1 MRYAII
7 STFILGAIVIPSPAY
22 AQFSSFSSGSDNCS
36 GVCVKLDFGSGN
48 NDNSF
53 NSGFGGSSTSGNN
66 NLRWQL
72 GLTWKPSP
80 PEVAHVEAE
89 RTKQRLEDNRTLM
102 VSLADAIVQNKTEL
116 ARGLAILL
124 APRLGYSN
132 PLILLA
138 EMKQG
143 SANVGSLP
151 AGMPKLA
158 PSIFPPTT
166 QSQPPTTP
174 IPPTTQSQ
182 PQTNPIPPTNQKQ
195 PENTIKNSPLIEL
208 R

>member
-1 MRYAII
+1 MNYTFL
-7 STFILGAIVIPSPAY
+7 STLTLGLAIVAAPVH
-22 AQFSSFSSGSDNCS
+22 AQFSSFSSSSDSCS
-36 GVCVKLDFGSGN
+36 GVCVKLDFGSAN

-53 NSGFGGSSTSGNN
+53 GSGFGGSSATSSN

-72 GLTWKPSP
+72 GVTWRPNP
-80 PEVAHVEAE
+80 PEIAQVEAE

-102 VSLADAIVQNKTEL
+102 TSLADAIAQNKTEL

-132 PLILLA
+132 PVILLA

-143 SANVGSLP
+143 SVNIGAVPNL
-151 AGMPKLA
+151 MPKEA
-158 PSIFPPTT
+158 TT
-166 QSQPPTTP
+166 L
-174 IPPTTQSQ
+174 IPPTVPSKEAT
-182 PQTNPIPPTNQKQ
+182 TLIPPTVPGKEGSITDNQ
-195 PENTIKNSPLIEL
+195 PTIEL

>member
-1 MRYAII
+1 MKYTLFFPLIIGSIAI
-7 STFILGAIVIPSPAY
+7 AAPAT
-22 AQFSSFSSGSDNCS
+22 AQFSSFSSGSDSCS
-36 GVCVKLDFGSGN
+36 GVCVKLDFGSAN

-53 NSGFGGSSTSGNN
+53 NSGFSDSSTSGSN

-72 GLTWKPSP
+72 GITWKPNP
-80 PEVAHVEAE
+80 PEIAQVEAE

-102 VSLADAIVQNKTEL
+102 VSLADAIAQNKTEL

-143 SANVGSLP
+143 SVNIGAAPTQAPAASTNILP
-151 AGMPKLA
+151 
-158 PSIFPPTT
+158 PSI
-166 QSQPPTTP
+166 QSNE
-174 IPPTTQSQ
+174 S
-182 PQTNPIPPTNQKQ
+182 TNNLPGT
-195 PENTIKNSPLIEL
+195 IEL